1 MNEQPAKT
9 TIASGEAC
17 VGDLIAAFFE
27 GCGLSTAFGVISIH
41 NLPILDAIARR
52 GRIRFVPAR
61 GEAGALNM
69 ADAYARVSGGL
80 GLGITSTGVAAGNA
94 AGSLI
99 EAMNA
104 GSPVL
109 HLTGQIETPYLDKG
123 QAYIHEA
130 ADQPG
135 MLRAVSKAFFR
146 ASRPGEVLEVLTT
159 AVQTALT
166 APMGP
171 VSVEI
176 PIDVQGARIALP
188 STLPA
193 PLIEPPAM
201 PRPADMDALVEALAE
216 SKRPLLWLGGGARGA
231 SEPAK
236 RLVEKGIGVVTSV
249 NGRGIV
255 PEGHKLSLGAF
266 NHAPPVEAFYRSV
279 DLMVVVGSRLRG
291 NETLKYT
298 LGLPD
303 NLIRID
309 ADAAADGRSYPNQ
322 RFIRGDAAC
331 VLSDLADRLPDRLP
345 LDPSFAG
352 DLGAARTTA
361 VADLRAALGPY
372 AGLVDRLRA
381 AFPKDAPFVRDVT
394 LSNSTWGN
402 RHIDLSTPRQG
413 VHALGGGI
421 GQGLAMAIGA
431 SCAAPGSKTVALI
444 GDGGLAVNLGELA
457 SLVQERADI
466 VILLMN
472 DNGYGV
478 IRNIQDAH
486 YGGRRNYVDLATPDF
501 AQLAG
506 ALGLAHSRVDS
517 IADFGAAFDAALAR
531 EGPGLI
537 EIDMAAIGPFAEP
550 FAGPPVRQPS

>member
-1 MNEQPAKT
+1 MTSTGTDSERST
-9 TIASGEAC
+9 
-17 VGDLIAAFFE
+17 VGDVVAQFLAR
-27 GCGLSTAFGVISIH
+27 CGVGHAFGVISIH
-41 NLPILDAIARR
+41 NMPILDAIARH
-52 GRIRFVPAR
+52 GRIRFVGSR
-61 GEAGALNM
+61 GEAGAVNM
-69 ADAYARVSGGL
+69 ADAAARVGGRL
-80 GLGITSTGVAAGNA
+80 SVAVTSTGTAAGNA
-94 AGSLI
+94 CGAMV
-99 EAMNA
+99 EAQTA

-109 HLTGQIETPYLDKG
+109 HLTGQIERDYLDRDR
-123 QAYIHEA
+123 AYIHEA
-130 ADQPG
+130 RDQLA
-135 MLRAVSKAFFR
+135 MLRAVSKAAYR
-146 ASRPGEVLEVLTT
+146 VWSPET
-159 AVQTALT
+159 ALGTLKEAVRTALT
-166 APMGP
+166 PPAGP

-201 PRPADMDALVEALAE
+201 PRPADTDALVEALAD

-291 NETLKYT
+291 NETLKYA

-331 VLSDLADRLPDRLP
+331 VLSDLVDRLPDRLP
-345 LDPSFAG
+345 LDPSFAS
-352 DLGAARTTA
+352 DLGAARTAA
-361 VADLRAALGPY
+361 VAGLRAALGPY

-486 YGGRRNYVDLATPDF
+486 YGGRRNYVDLVTPDF